1 MLKKT
6 AEISAVFRKM
16 IHSVAFKIKHKIKE
30 SDFTREVKLTFAIMM
45 GLMIKKSS
53 KSSQNSLN
61 DMLLSGNVDYTVTNS
76 AYTQARAKLNY
87 TAFVEMSQK
96 TVELFYED
104 GEYNRYKKFRLLAVD
119 GSIVILPNT
128 DDVKKEFNPTP
139 VGCQIEGFQKDVVQ
153 SRVSVLYD
161 VMNNLAVDA
170 SINNKINSDDND
182 LIAYDERTLSLQH
195 LDYCNKDDLVV
206 FDRGYP
212 SYELFVKYNQKTNF
226 LVRLKKTSF
235 AKAKSLF
242 APHCEKKDVV
252 LEITAPKKIKNKLK
266 KQNLS
271 TKMKIRFVQVI
282 LANGTVEV
290 LATNVLDSNV
300 LQTSDFMELY
310 AMRWGVETYFDVLKN
325 RLSLE
330 NFTGL
335 TALAVKQDFY
345 ATIFLTNYEA
355 ILVYDTNLE
364 LQEKANDNKYA
375 QQVNKA
381 QSFNAIKYKA
391 FDIFYSNKS
400 LAKQMRELEKLFAI
414 NPVPIRPNRKT
425 KPRLD
430 KDAQKSTIAR
440 NTINHIKRKKKN
452 VGN

>member
-16 IHSVAFKIKHKIKE
+16 IHSISFQLRHKMKK
-30 SDFTREVKLTFAIMM
+30 SDFTRKVKLPFAIMM
-45 GLMIKKSS
+45 GLIIKKST

-61 DMLLSGNVDYTVTNS
+61 DMLLSGHVDYTVTNS

-87 TAFVEMSQK
+87 TAFVEMMRK
-96 TVELFYED
+96 TVDLFYED
-104 GEYNRYKKFRLLAVD
+104 GEYNRYKKFRLLGID
-119 GSIVILPNT
+119 GSIVILPNSE
-128 DDVKKEFNPTP
+128 DIKKEFNPTS
-139 VGCQIEGFQKDVVQ
+139 VKCQIEGFTKEVVQ
-153 SRVSVLYD
+153 SRVSILYD
-161 VMNNLAVDA
+161 LMNNLAIDA
-170 SINNKINSDDND
+170 SINNKVKSDDNE
-182 LIAYDERTLSLQH
+182 LVAYDERSLAIEH
-195 LDYCNKDDLVV
+195 LKYCDKDDLVI

-212 SYELFVKYNQKTNF
+212 SYELFVRYAQKTNF
-226 LVRLKKTSF
+226 LVRLKRTSF

-252 LEITAPKKIKNKLK
+252 LEITAPKSIKEGLK
-266 KQNLS
+266 RENLP
-271 TKMKIRFVQVI
+271 TKMKIRFIQVV
-282 LANGTVEV
+282 LSNGTVEV
-290 LATNVLDSNV
+290 LATNVLDSDV
-300 LQTSDFMELY
+300 LQTGDFMELY
-310 AMRWGVETYFDVLKN
+310 AKRWGIETYFDILKN

-335 TALAVKQDFY
+335 TALAIKQDFY

-364 LQEKANDNKYA
+364 LQEKSDENKYA

-381 QSFNAIKYKA
+381 QSFNAIKHKA

-400 LAKQMRELEKLFAI
+400 LSKQMEELEKLFSI
-414 NPVPIRPNRKT
+414 NTVLVRPDRVGPK
-425 KPRLD
+425 RLD
-430 KDAQKSTIAR
+430 KQKQKSTIAT
-440 NTINHIKRKKKN
+440 NSVNYLKRKKKN

>member
-1 MLKKT
+1 
-6 AEISAVFRKM
+6 
-16 IHSVAFKIKHKIKE
+16 
-30 SDFTREVKLTFAIMM
+30 
-45 GLMIKKSS
+45 
-53 KSSQNSLN
+53 
-61 DMLLSGNVDYTVTNS
+61 MLLNGDVNYTVTNS
-76 AYTQARAKLNY
+76 AYTQARAKLNH
-87 TAFVEMSQK
+87 TAFIEMTNETLK
-96 TVELFYED
+96 LFYKD
-104 GEYNRYKKFRLLAVD
+104 GEYNRYKKFRLLAID
-119 GSIVILPNT
+119 GSITILPNT

-139 VGCQIEGFQKDVVQ
+139 VKCQIKDYQKDVVQ

-161 VMNNLAVDA
+161 VMNNLAIDS
-170 SINNKINSDDND
+170 SINNKKNSDDND
-182 LIAYDERTLSLQH
+182 LVAYDERTLALQH
-195 LDYCNKDDLVV
+195 LAYCNRDDLVV

-212 SYELFVKYNQKTNF
+212 SYELFVKYNQKSNF
-226 LVRLKKTSF
+226 LVRLKRTSF
-235 AKAKSLF
+235 VKAKFLF
-242 APHCEKKDVV
+242 TSHCEKKDVIM
-252 LEITAPKKIKNKLK
+252 EITAPKNIKEKLK
-266 KQNLS
+266 KQNLPI
-271 TKMKIRFVQVI
+271 KMKIRFVQVI
-282 LANGTVEV
+282 LPNGTVEV

-310 AMRWGVETYFDVLKN
+310 AMRWGIETYFDILKN

-364 LQEKANDNKYA
+364 LQEKATDNRYA

-381 QSFNAIKYKA
+381 QSFNAIKHKA

-400 LAKQMRELEKLFAI
+400 LSKQMEELEKLFAI
-414 NPVPIRPNRKT
+414 NPVLIRPNRIA
-425 KPRLD
+425 PQRLD
-430 KDAQKSTIAR
+430 KEKQKSTIAT

>member
-6 AEISAVFRKM
+6 AKISAVFRKM
-16 IHSVAFKIKHKIKE
+16 IHSVSFKLKHKIKE

-45 GLMIKKSS
+45 GLIIKKSS

-61 DMLLSGNVDYTVTNS
+61 DMLLNGDVNYTVTNS

-87 TAFVEMSQK
+87 TAFVEMTNK
-96 TVELFYED
+96 TVKLFYED
-104 GEYNRYKKFRLLAVD
+104 GEYNQYKKFRLLAVD

-128 DDVKKEFNPTP
+128 DDVKKEFNPTT
-139 VGCQIEGFQKDVVQ
+139 VKCQIEGFKKDVVQ

-161 VMNNLAVDA
+161 VMNNLAIDA
-170 SINNKINSDDND
+170 SINNKKSSDDND
-182 LIAYDERTLSLQH
+182 LVAYDERSLAIQH
-195 LDYCNKDDLVV
+195 LEHCNKDDLVI

-212 SYELFVKYNQKTNF
+212 SFELFVKYDQKTNF

-252 LEITAPKKIKNKLK
+252 MEITAPKSIKEALK
-266 KQNLS
+266 RHNLPV
-271 TKMKIRFVQVI
+271 KMKIRFVQVI
-282 LANGTVEV
+282 LPNGTVEV
-290 LATNVLDSNV
+290 LATNILENDI

-310 AMRWGVETYFDVLKN
+310 AMRWGVETYFDILKN
-325 RLSLE
+325 RLNLE

-335 TALAVKQDFY
+335 TTLAVKQDFY

-364 LQEKANDNKYA
+364 LQEKASDNKYA

-381 QSFNAIKYKA
+381 QSFNAIKHKA

-400 LAKQMRELEKLFAI
+400 LLKQMKELEKLFSI
-414 NPVPIRPNRKT
+414 NAVPIRPNRVVSK
-425 KPRLD
+425 RLD
-430 KDAQKSTIAR
+430 KEKQKSTIAT
-440 NTINHIKRKKKN
+440 NAINHIKRKKKN